1 MTEQS
6 HQLSRYLSDGMIRQ
20 AIKQSR
26 VMELPCND
34 GGMNKLLE
42 TLLAAERSDKKGRA

>member
-20 AIKQSR
+20 AIRQSR
-26 VMELPCND
+26 VTEVPCND
-34 GGMNKLLE
+34 GGMNRLLE
-42 TLLAAERSDKKGRA
+42 TLLAAERGEKKRHA

>member
-26 VMELPCND
+26 VKDLPCND
-34 GGMNKLLE
+34 DGMNRLLE
-42 TLLAAERSDKKGRA
+42 TLLAAECSEKKRRA

>member
-26 VMELPCND
+26 VTEVPCND
-34 GGMNKLLE
+34 GGMNRRLE
-42 TLLAAERSDKKGRA
+42 TLLAAERNEKKRQA